1 MTIAIA
7 NIVGSSL
14 NNTEGPPCL
23 EGPLSDSRIIV
34 DREHARRLVALVGQ
48 RVKSHS
54 RVGIMS
60 NHRVETYVSTIAC
73 VIAGVTFVPLNP
85 KFPVKRLGRIV
96 ELAGIDFILSD
107 ETTHDVAQS
116 AFPEISTFN
125 VSLLATSEC
134 SSEDRDWLRSQVQAE
149 VSNDAIAYMMFTSG
163 STGDPKGVPISYES
177 LSTYI
182 SGISKRLGI
191 AEGLRYT
198 QFFDLSF
205 DLSIH
210 DILLSQFLGGTLVAP
225 KATDFMMPAAY
236 IARESID
243 VWFSVPVLGAVLGRS
258 KRKDGYNG
266 LQHILFCGE
275 ALPIE
280 TVRACRPH
288 LADMGKIWNLY
299 GPTEATIAFTAAE
312 VTEADQT
319 EGTASIGTCFGRNKI
334 AMLIGNEVNE
344 NPQIGDEGELLLGG
358 PQVFAGYC
366 TPAASPFVNGME
378 LSYYKSGD
386 LVRYSKN
393 GIIYRGRTDSQIKW
407 RGYRIELGEIEN
419 AVRSEFKLKTVA
431 VVLSRADGEPS
442 IQVWCLASE
451 CSELLDLDR
460 LSSKLPD
467 YMIPAR
473 INQLDV
479 MPVNVNGKIDRKLL
493 SEISVI

>member
-7 NIVGSSL
+7 NIVGSNL
-14 NNTEGPPCL
+14 LDLEGVPCY
-23 EGPLSDSRIIV
+23 EGPLSDLRTVI
-34 DREHARRLVALVGQ
+34 DRDHAHRLVALVGQ
-48 RVKSHS
+48 RVKSYS

-60 NHRVETYVSTIAC
+60 NHRIETYVSAIAC
-73 VIAGVTFVPLNP
+73 VSAGVTFVPLNP
-85 KFPVKRLGRIV
+85 KFPVERLQRIV
-96 ELAGIDFILSD
+96 DLAEVDLILSD
-107 ETTHDVAQS
+107 DTTHDGSQL

-125 VSLLATSEC
+125 VSLLAAGEC
-134 SSEDRDWLRSQVQAE
+134 SPEDSDWLRGRLLAE

-163 STGDPKGVPISYES
+163 STGDPKGVPVSYES

-182 SGISKRLGI
+182 SGITERLEI
-191 AEGLRYT
+191 TEGLRYT

-210 DILLSQFLGGTLVAP
+210 DIFLSQFLGGTLVAP

-243 VWFSVPVLGAVLGRS
+243 VWFSVPVLGAVLGRA
-258 KRKDGYNG
+258 KRKVGYNG

-280 TVRACRPH
+280 TVQACRSH
-288 LADMGKIWNLY
+288 LADRGKIWNLY
-299 GPTEATIAFTAAE
+299 GPTEATIAFTAAD
-312 VTEADQT
+312 VTETEQS
-319 EGTASIGTCFGRNKI
+319 EGTASIGTCFGRNTI
-334 AMLIGNEVNE
+334 ALFIGNDVNE
-344 NPQIGDEGELLLGG
+344 NPQHGDEGELLLGG

-366 TPAASPFVNGME
+366 TPAPSPFVDGE
-378 LSYYKSGD
+378 ALTYYKSGD
-386 LVRYSKN
+386 LVRYDN
-393 GIIYRGRTDSQIKW
+393 DGIIYRGRTDSQIKW

-419 AVRSEFKLKTVA
+419 AVRSEFNLKTVA
-431 VVLSRADGEPS
+431 AVLSLADGEPA

-451 CSELLDLDR
+451 CTEDIDLDR
-460 LSSKLPD
+460 LESKLPD

-493 SEISVI
+493 SETSVN